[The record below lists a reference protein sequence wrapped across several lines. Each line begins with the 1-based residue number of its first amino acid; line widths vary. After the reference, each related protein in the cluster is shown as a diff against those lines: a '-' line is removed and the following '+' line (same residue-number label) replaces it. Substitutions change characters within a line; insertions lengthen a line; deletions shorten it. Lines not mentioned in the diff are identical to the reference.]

1 MIFYWLNCEVIITL
15 CARQTDMGN
24 RYRYGKIKIL
34 KPDEEKTKAALI
46 EELKQLRS
54 RADHLQEKVVE
65 LQQTLDSRQRGADSQ
80 QPAVRPACSHLVG
93 ATEALRLQQVIID
106 NSPAF
111 LFRRTAGDDPRLVYV
126 SPNISRLGYDADD
139 FLSGKIKFGDIVH
152 PDDSERIIDEIR
164 AFTDQDVE
172 EYTQTY
178 RIVTRNGDVRW
189 VEDKT
194 SVVWDSEG
202 RKTHHQGILMDI
214 SDLKQTE
221 EKLRKSEEK
230 FRRIVET
237 TGEGFL
243 MMDENLKVLDVNDA
257 YCSMLGFRREDL
269 LGRSPMEW
277 ATPEFKNFMITNRER
292 MLAKEHRRFEGSLVA
307 KDGRV
312 VPVLVTGNTLTDTS
326 GLKLGNVAF
335 VTDLTEQKRTLEL
348 AGQVQK
354 SLIPGTAPR
363 IAGFDIAGR
372 SDPCDE
378 VGGDYFDFLF
388 GPEFSSESLKVV
400 VGDISG
406 HGVDAALLMTT
417 ARALI
422 RSRATHPGTA
432 SQIVS
437 AMNRDLVIDMQETG
451 HFMTL
456 FLMDIDPR
464 RGSARW
470 VRAGHEPA
478 LIYHPDSGKF
488 DSLVGVGLPLGIDEN
503 FAYTEYPMSR
513 LPPGTIIVMGTDGIW
528 EATDSA
534 GACYG
539 KSQFKGIIQDLAR
552 QSSAE
557 IVNGV
562 FTEVHNYTRGLP
574 PKDDITLVV
583 IKIEPDR

>member
-1 MIFYWLNCEVIITL
+1 M
-15 CARQTDMGN
+15 
-24 RYRYGKIKIL
+24 
-34 KPDEEKTKAALI
+34 KPDKQKTKTELI
-46 EELKQLRS
+46 EELNRLRPH
-54 RADHLQEKVVE
+54 ADGLEQKIAE
-65 LQQTLDSRQRGADSQ
+65 LQKDLDA
-80 QPAVRPACSHLVG
+80 AVCKSESETPEDKPACSRLVG
-93 ATEALRLQQVIID
+93 TNEALKLQQVIID

-111 LFRRTAGDDPRLVYV
+111 LFRRRAGDDPRLIYV

-139 FLSGKIKFGDIVH
+139 FLSERISFREIVH
-152 PDDSERIIDEIR
+152 PDDFERVREEIE
-164 AFTDQDVE
+164 AYTDQDVE

-178 RIVTRNGDVRW
+178 RVFTKDGDVRW

-194 SVVWDSEG
+194 SVVRDAEG
-202 RKTHHQGILMDI
+202 RKTHHQGIVMDI
-214 SDLKQTE
+214 TELKETE
-221 EKLRKSEEK
+221 EELRKSEEK

-237 TGEGFL
+237 AGEGFL
-243 MMDENLKVLDVNDA
+243 LMDEDLKILEVNDA
-257 YCSMLGFRREDL
+257 YCAMLGYKREEL
-269 LGRSPMEW
+269 AGRSPMEW
-277 ATPEFKNFMITNRER
+277 ATPEFRRFMIANRER
-292 MLAKEHRRFEGSLVA
+292 MLAKEYRRFEGSLLA
-307 KDGRV
+307 SDGRI
-312 VPVLVTGNTLTDTS
+312 VPILVNGNTLRDS
-326 GLKLGNVAF
+326 RGRKMGNVAF
-335 VTDLTEQKRTLEL
+335 VTDLTEQKKALEL
-348 AGQVQK
+348 AGQVQR
-354 SLIPGTAPR
+354 SLIPGTAPK

-388 GPEFSSESLKVV
+388 GPEFSSETLKVV

-422 RSRATHPGTA
+422 RSRATHPGTP

-437 AMNRDLVIDMQETG
+437 AMNRDLAVDMQETG

-478 LIYHPDSGKF
+478 LIYNPESGKF
-488 DSLVGVGLPLGIDEN
+488 ESLMGEGLPLGIDGN
-503 FAYTEYPMSR
+503 VTYNEYP
-513 LPPGTIIVMGTDGIW
+513 LNQLTPGGIIVMGTDGIW

-534 GACYG
+534 GNCYG
-539 KSQFKGIIQDLAR
+539 KSQFKEIIQDLAR
-552 QSSAE
+552 KTSDE

-562 FTEVHNYTRGLP
+562 FTEVQNYTRGLP

-583 IKIEPDR
+583 IKIEPES

>member
-1 MIFYWLNCEVIITL
+1 M
-15 CARQTDMGN
+15 
-24 RYRYGKIKIL
+24 
-34 KPDEEKTKAALI
+34 KPDEEKTNAELI
-46 EELKQLRS
+46 EELKQLRP
-54 RADHLQEKVVE
+54 RADALQKKVAE
-65 LQQTLDSRQRGADSQ
+65 LHASLDSRHRHEDSGRADG
-80 QPAVRPACSHLVG
+80 RPACSRLVG
-93 ATEALRLQQVIID
+93 PAEALKLQQVIIE

-111 LFRRTAGDDPRLVYV
+111 LFRRKAGEDPRLVYV

-139 FLSGKIKFGDIVH
+139 FLNGKLKFKDIVH
-152 PDDSERIIDEIR
+152 PEDDDRLGEEIR
-164 AFTDQDVE
+164 TFVEQDVE

-178 RIVTRNGDVRW
+178 RILTKDGRVRW
-189 VEDKT
+189 IEDKT
-194 SVVWDSEG
+194 SVVRDENGS
-202 RKTHHQGILMDI
+202 KTHHQGILMDI
-214 SDLKQTE
+214 TDLKQTE

-243 MMDENLKVLDVNDA
+243 MMDENLMVLDVNDA
-257 YCSMLGFRREDL
+257 YCRMLGFRREDL

-277 ATPEFKNFMITNRER
+277 ATAEFKNFMITNRER
-292 MLAKEHRRFEGSLVA
+292 MLAREYRRFEGSLVA

-312 VPVLVTGNTLTDTS
+312 VPVLVTGNTLRDTS

-335 VTDLTEQKRTLEL
+335 VTDLTEQKKALEL
-348 AGQVQK
+348 AGQVQR
-354 SLIPGTAPR
+354 SLAPGTAPR

-437 AMNRDLVIDMQETG
+437 AMNRDLAVNMQKTS

-464 RGSARW
+464 RGSAQW

-503 FAYTEYPMSR
+503 FSYTEYPMNR

-552 QSSAE
+552 QSSEE

-583 IKIEPDR
+583 IKIEPGQSTGA